1 MIRTKDFYLKK
12 IYNLEGKKIGTIK
25 DIYINFYEKKL
36 EGFEVSNTAFFSKK
50 NYISIDDVMDVGE
63 DIVAKDLK
71 NGNGLKFKDI
81 KDLDV
86 MDTHSKLKGAVEDLL
101 IDRNNYTIKAMII
114 TSGFI
119 DKILK
124 GKEVILLNECILGD
138 DYILYT
144 GKENIS
150 FKSIPHNM
158 TKYEFDKK
166 I

>member
-12 IYNLEGKKIGTIK
+12 IYNLEGKRIGVVK

-50 NYISIDDVMDVGE
+50 NYIDIDDIIDIGE

-71 NGNGLKFKDI
+71 SGNGLKFKDI

-86 MDTHSKLKGAVEDLL
+86 MDTQGRLKGAVEDLL
-101 IDRNNYTIKAMII
+101 IDRNNYTIKAII
-114 TSGFI
+114 VTSGFI

-124 GKEVILLNECILGD
+124 GKEIFLLNECILGE
-138 DYILYT
+138 DYVLYT

-150 FKSIPHNM
+150 FKSIPHNVNE
-158 TKYEFDKK
+158 YEFIKK

>member
-1 MIRTKDFYLKK
+1 MIRIKDFYLKK
-12 IYNLEGKKIGTIK
+12 IYDLEGKKIGVVK
-25 DIYINFYEKKL
+25 DIYVNFYEKKL
-36 EGFEVSNTAFFSKK
+36 EGFEVSNSAFFSKK
-50 NYISIDDVMDVGE
+50 NYISIEDVIEVGK
-63 DIVAKDLK
+63 DIVAKKLK
-71 NGNGLKFKDI
+71 CGKGLKFREI

-86 MDTHSKLKGAVEDLL
+86 MDVRGRLKGAVEDLL
-101 IDRNNYTIKAMII
+101 IDRNTYNLKAIII

-124 GKEVILLNECILGD
+124 GKEILLLNQCILGE
-138 DYILYT
+138 DYILYA

-158 TKYEFDKK
+158 SNNEIAKE